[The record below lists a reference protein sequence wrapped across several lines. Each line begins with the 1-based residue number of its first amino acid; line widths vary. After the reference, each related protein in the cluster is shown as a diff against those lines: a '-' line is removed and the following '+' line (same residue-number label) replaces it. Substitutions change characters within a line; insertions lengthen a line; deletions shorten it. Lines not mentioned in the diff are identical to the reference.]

1 MPSAKWNS
9 HNGRLRSSGGAG
21 DFPDHLVELS
31 ATAGGGHL
39 NSPQMVV
46 EVDVGVLQPHRV
58 MQSPWN
64 VDELVAQRIQQMQP
78 AEQRAAKHVEGEV
91 AVAIC
96 IIDDRDLQGV
106 RVQVGRLAV
115 QQHRI
120 HAVQPLRPP
129 HSFEDLRPLSSAHR
143 TCRCCH
149 MRYRVRGSCGVCLEV
164 LLWPMWLLHRP
175 RSPPPPSRGSFQF
188 DVERRKVLVKDRF
201 QVADGD
207 ARPVERIGLNSKAV
221 LRVSFQPL
229 KHRVFG

>member
-120 HAVQPLRPP
+120 HAVQPLHVRLTRSKTFD
-129 HSFEDLRPLSSAHR
+129 HYRQR
-143 TCRCCH
+143 TAPVGAVTCAIAFGDRVVFAS
-149 MRYRVRGSCGVCLEV
+149 RYSCGQCGFCTALDHPRLPHEV
-164 LLWPMWLLHRP
+164 PSSSMSNVERYWSKTGS
-175 RSPPPPSRGSFQF
+175 RSPMATPDPSS
-188 DVERRKVLVKDRF
+188 E
-201 QVADGD
+201 
-207 ARPVERIGLNSKAV
+207 
-221 LRVSFQPL
+221 
-229 KHRVFG
+229 